1 MHFIRENEIKGLAA
15 RQAETDLTEM
25 RQVLTHLG
33 TGFCGAFHGHLGID
47 WSSYQLVW
55 YVHHWLD

>member
-1 MHFIRENEIKGLAA
+1 MAA